1 VPVSPAP
8 PALAAPRGPQE
19 LAESEHPVAQAQ
31 AGPVD
36 LQDRARLGL
45 PETDPLAVAA
55 PAVQVDQTAPVA
67 RIVIGTADVTR
78 TSSTASMSA
87 SARRKSASW
96 MKTVIISWAS

>member
-1 VPVSPAP
+1 MPVSPAP
-8 PALAAPRGPQE
+8 PALAAPLGPQE

-67 RIVIGTADVTR
+67 RIVIGTADVIR